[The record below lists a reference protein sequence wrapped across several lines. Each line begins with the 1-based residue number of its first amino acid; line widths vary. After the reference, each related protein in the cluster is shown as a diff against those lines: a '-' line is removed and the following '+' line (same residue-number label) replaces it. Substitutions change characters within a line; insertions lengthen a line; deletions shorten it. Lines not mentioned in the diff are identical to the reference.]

1 MNVTLHPLLLVM
13 SLYLRSTEGFPGANH
28 HEKRD
33 SGTIFVCV
41 RLNRLDPDAMPNRR
55 RERGT
60 ERSLADGRKQDCLVK
75 QAFVGVLFVYSLKCV
90 PLVTNG
96 DKTW

>member
-13 SLYLRSTEGFPGANH
+13 SLYLRSTEGFPGASH

-41 RLNRLDPDAMPNRR
+41 RLNRLDRQRLVKRVERTRNP
-55 RERGT
+55 REGRGRT
-60 ERSLADGRKQDCLVK
+60 ESHCLVK